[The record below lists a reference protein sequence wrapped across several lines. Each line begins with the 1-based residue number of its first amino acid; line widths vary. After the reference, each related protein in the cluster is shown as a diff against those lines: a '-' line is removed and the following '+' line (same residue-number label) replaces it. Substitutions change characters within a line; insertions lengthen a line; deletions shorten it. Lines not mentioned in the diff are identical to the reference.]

1 MTSRAL
7 LGQLGDVDVRLLRV
21 FRAVVDSGGVSAA
34 ELELNIG
41 RSAISRHLKDLE
53 TRLNVVLCR
62 RGRGGFALTDEGR
75 HVYDSAL
82 RLLAALDNFRS
93 EVNEVHH
100 EMTGNLAVAMF
111 DKTATNPACHIADAI
126 LRFDELAPD
135 VTLDVYVAA
144 INTIEKGI
152 MDGQFNVGVIPTHR
166 SSPSLTYLPLFRE
179 HMNLYVGRD
188 HPLYDADDQLIDDQG
203 LGAHKYVGLGYHS
216 PNMEFSNRNAIERHA
231 SCYDQE
237 AVATL
242 ILSGRYLGCLPD
254 HYAQSFQS
262 KGLLRPVT
270 TALFTYQC
278 DFAAISRRAPKPS
291 RIAQTF
297 LDCLAAAHGANPR
310 RTGGDNRPVPLAT
323 GKRYKFRE
331 PGI

>member
-21 FRAVVDSGGVSAA
+21 FRAVVHSGGVSAA

-62 RGRGGFALTDEGR
+62 RGRSGFALTDEGR

-82 RLLAALDNFRS
+82 RLLAALDSFRS

-100 EMTGNLAVAMF
+100 EMTGNLAVAIF
-111 DKTATNPACHIADAI
+111 NKTATNPACHIAKAI
-126 LRFDELAPD
+126 HQFDELAPD
-135 VTLDVYVAA
+135 VTLEVYVEA
-144 INTIEKGI
+144 INTIEKGV
-152 MDGQFNVGVIPTHR
+152 MDGQFNIGVIPAHR
-166 SSPSLTYLPLFRE
+166 ASPSLNYLPLFRE
-179 HMNLYVGRD
+179 HMNLYVGRH
-188 HPLYDADDQLIDDQG
+188 HPLFAADDRLIDEHG
-203 LGAHKYVGLGYHS
+203 LGRHKYVGLGYHS
-216 PNMEFSNRNAIERHA
+216 PNMEFGNQYGIKRHA

-254 HYAQSFQS
+254 HYAGSFQS
-262 KGLLRPVT
+262 RGLLRQVET
-270 TALFTYQC
+270 TLFTYQC
-278 DFAAISRRAPKPS
+278 DFVAISRRAPKPA

-297 LDCLAAAHGANPR
+297 LDCLETAHGAD
-310 RTGGDNRPVPLAT
+310 G
-323 GKRYKFRE
+323 
-331 PGI
+331 

>member
-7 LGQLGDVDVRLLRV
+7 LGQLGNVDVRLLRV

-75 HVYDSAL
+75 HIYDAAL

-93 EVNEVHH
+93 EVNEVHQ

-126 LRFDELAPD
+126 HRFDKRAPD

-144 INTIEKGI
+144 INTIEKGV
-152 MDGQFNVGVIPTHR
+152 MDGQFNVGVIPAHR
-166 SSPSLTYLPLFRE
+166 SSPSLNYLPLFRE
-179 HMNLYVGRD
+179 HMHLYVGRH
-188 HPLYDADDQLIDDQG
+188 HPLYGTDDRLIEDQG
-203 LGAHKYVGLGYHS
+203 LGRHKYVGLGYHS
-216 PNMEFSNRNAIERHA
+216 PNMEFGNQNGIERHA

-254 HYAQSFQS
+254 HYARSFQA
-262 KGLLRPVT
+262 KNLLRQIEAPQ
-270 TALFTYQC
+270 FSYQC
-278 DFAAISRRAPKPS
+278 DFVALSRRAPKPS

-297 LDCLAAAHGANPR
+297 LDCLEDAHGAEII
-310 RTGGDNRPVPLAT
+310 GGAFGPET
-323 GKRYKFRE
+323 H
-331 PGI
+331 